1 MVAYRKHKFGC
12 TLSIKAVKLNIIR
25 KWSNFWIIYSI
36 KKEIFINFNMK
47 LFFRLDTPNN
57 ISNVATPGPCD
68 GMVDITDLKSVAF
81 GRGGSS
87 PPTGTR

>member
-1 MVAYRKHKFGC
+1 MKYESDAKKYRG
-12 TLSIKAVKLNIIR
+12 R
-25 KWSNFWIIYSI
+25 
-36 KKEIFINFNMK
+36 
-47 LFFRLDTPNN
+47 
-57 ISNVATPGPCD
+57 D

>member
-1 MVAYRKHKFGC
+1 
-12 TLSIKAVKLNIIR
+12 
-25 KWSNFWIIYSI
+25 
-36 KKEIFINFNMK
+36 MK

-81 GRGGSS
+81 GRLEL
-87 PPTGTR
+87 PIFLRLKN

>member
-1 MVAYRKHKFGC
+1 
-12 TLSIKAVKLNIIR
+12 
-25 KWSNFWIIYSI
+25 
-36 KKEIFINFNMK
+36 MK

-57 ISNVATPGPCD
+57 ISNVASPGPCD

>member
-1 MVAYRKHKFGC
+1 
-12 TLSIKAVKLNIIR
+12 
-25 KWSNFWIIYSI
+25 
-36 KKEIFINFNMK
+36 MK
-47 LFFRLDTPNN
+47 PFFRLDTPNN

-87 PPTGTR
+87 PPEATKNQPLIIILNQKRVYI